1 MAKEQRSVLQ
11 RLKRWLFGDRQEKRA
26 DQKERR
32 EDLATFMKEHAEE
45 EERAAAAREAARED
59 AREERE

>member
-1 MAKEQRSVLQ
+1 MMAKEKQSIVQ
-11 RLKRWLFGDRQEKRA
+11 RLQRWLFGDREANRA

-32 EDLATFMKEHAEE
+32 DELATFMKEHGEE
-45 EERAAAAREAARED
+45 KERAEA

>member
-1 MAKEQRSVLQ
+1 MAKEKQSIVQ
-11 RLKRWLFGDRQEKRA
+11 RLKRWLFGDREANRA

-32 EDLATFMKEHAEE
+32 DELATFMKEHGEE
-45 EERAAAAREAARED
+45 KERAEA